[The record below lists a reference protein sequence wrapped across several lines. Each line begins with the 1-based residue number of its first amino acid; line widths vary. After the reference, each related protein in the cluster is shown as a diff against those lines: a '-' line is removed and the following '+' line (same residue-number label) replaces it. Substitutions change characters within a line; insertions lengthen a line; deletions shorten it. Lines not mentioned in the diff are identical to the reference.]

1 MSVNDSGRHTVTAH
15 HEAPSLSVSN
25 SKSKPG
31 EHMRS
36 PERSHG
42 TRHRVSLGPSTPGCG
57 RALLLPA
64 LAPPRS
70 FPPLCRPGVSG
81 RMSHSASDS
90 EYIVLVCS
98 HLVGIHLF
106 PHENF
111 KKTQRGRWALGR
123 PSVAATVVSFIQYF

>member
-1 MSVNDSGRHTVTAH
+1 MLVSVNDSGRHTVTAH

-42 TRHRVSLGPSTPGCG
+42 TRHRVSLGPSAPGCG

-64 LAPPRS
+64 LAPPEAS
-70 FPPLCRPGVSG
+70 LP
-81 RMSHSASDS
+81 SA
-90 EYIVLVCS
+90 
-98 HLVGIHLF
+98 
-106 PHENF
+106 
-111 KKTQRGRWALGR
+111 ALAFRAG
-123 PSVAATVVSFIQYF
+123 

>member
-42 TRHRVSLGPSTPGCG
+42 TRHRVSLGPSARAAGG
-57 RALLLPA
+57 RSCYLPLLRREASPPSAA
-64 LAPPRS
+64 LAFRA
-70 FPPLCRPGVSG
+70 G
-81 RMSHSASDS
+81 
-90 EYIVLVCS
+90 
-98 HLVGIHLF
+98 
-106 PHENF
+106 
-111 KKTQRGRWALGR
+111 
-123 PSVAATVVSFIQYF
+123 